1 VVTTQDTVAASEV
14 WPELPYAASRDTL
27 ETLHMK
33 IQIVGKVRLSL
44 SPLEPQWANVP
55 LYLTA
60 RGLTTTPMES
70 SGGIFQIDVDLI
82 DHEVVI
88 VTTRGKYRRVPL
100 SARPVAEFY
109 ADFMTHLS
117 ALGIEA
123 HFRPVPD
130 EVSNPVPFAS
140 DTVHAVYEPEWAN
153 RFWRVLS
160 QVDLVMKEHRSH
172 FEGKTSP
179 VHFFWGSFDLANTR
193 FSGRPAAAPAGAGL
207 LARRSEDAEQI
218 CAGFWP
224 GDPRFPQAVFYSY
237 TYPKPEG
244 IEATAIK
251 PAVAGWKSD
260 LGEFAL
266 LYEEVRKSA
275 SPRDTILQFLESTYA
290 AGARLSGWDDSL
302 VGQRDR

>member
-1 VVTTQDTVAASEV
+1 
-14 WPELPYAASRDTL
+14 
-27 ETLHMK
+27 
-33 IQIVGKVRLSL
+33 
-44 SPLEPQWANVP
+44 
-55 LYLTA
+55 
-60 RGLTTTPMES
+60 MEF
-70 SGGIFQIDVDLI
+70 SGRIFQIDVDLI

-88 VTTRGKYRRVPL
+88 ATTRGKYRRVL
-100 SARPVAEFY
+100 LTARPVAEFY

-130 EVSNPVPFAS
+130 EVSNPVPFAE

-172 FEGKTSP
+172 FEGRTSP

-207 LARRSEDAEQI
+207 LARRSENAEQI

-224 GDPRFPQAVFYSY
+224 GDPRFPQAAFYSY

-244 IEATAIK
+244 IEAMAIK
-251 PAVAGWKSD
+251 PAEASWNSD

-266 LYEEVRKSA
+266 SYEDVRKSE
-275 SPRDTILQFLESTYA
+275 SPRDAILQFFGSTYA
-290 AGARLSGWDDSL
+290 AGARLSGWDPGL
-302 VGQRDR
+302 VGRRGSVI